1 MKRLSLALL
10 IALGLGTA
18 PAIAADTGFYAG
30 AGIGIFSTDIS
41 ESDIGL
47 NFDEDDTGF
56 KVFGGYQFLP
66 WLGGELAYIDG
77 GESSVS
83 ESDPVLGSAKL
94 EVDVSAITAAAVGTL
109 PIGEMFELYG
119 KLGIAMWDGKLTA
132 SASGLICE
140 ELELGATCAESVSDD
155 GTDFFWGIGAGVNIG
170 EQFNVRIEY
179 EVLEIDPEGVNADTD
194 FLSLSGV
201 YRF

>member
-10 IALGLGTA
+10 LALGFGAA

-30 AGIGIFSTDIS
+30 AGIGIFNTEIS

-47 NFDEDDTGF
+47 KFDEDDTGF

-66 WLGGELAYIDG
+66 WLGAELAYIDG

-83 ESDPVLGSAKL
+83 TSDPAFGSAKL

-140 ELELGATCAESVSDD
+140 ELELGETCAESVSDD
-155 GTDFFWGIGAGVNIG
+155 GTDFFWGIGAGINIG
-170 EQFNVRIEY
+170 EQFNVRVEY
-179 EVLEIDPEGVNADTD
+179 EVLEIDPQGVNADTD